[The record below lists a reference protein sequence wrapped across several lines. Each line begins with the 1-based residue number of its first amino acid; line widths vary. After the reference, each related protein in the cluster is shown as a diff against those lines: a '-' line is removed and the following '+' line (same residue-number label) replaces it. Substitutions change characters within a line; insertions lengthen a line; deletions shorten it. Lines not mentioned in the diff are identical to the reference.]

1 MERDRGAEEG
11 RVERCMSVVPEESVS
26 GAMRCDVDVRRQL
39 PRVRRLDAAAGRAES
54 IADRIRT
61 PSAGAK
67 PAPVREMRRWFDS
80 TDSTPILRAVGEAR
94 SDAGPWMNAVSAA
107 ARGGRNRTFRD

>member
-39 PRVRRLDAAAGRAES
+39 PPVRRLDAAAG
-54 IADRIRT
+54 
-61 PSAGAK
+61 
-67 PAPVREMRRWFDS
+67 
-80 TDSTPILRAVGEAR
+80 
-94 SDAGPWMNAVSAA
+94 
-107 ARGGRNRTFRD
+107 